1 MMNIYGWYE
10 VLICV
15 IIAGISYMVPIWLLT
30 FQIEMR
36 KLEKENE
43 VMQFQTI
50 ILMLMNIERISVE
63 TILEWLER
71 YSNIFKEPINKCLNN
86 YESGAYE
93 ALEKLKE
100 DVSYKDLIRIIEGL
114 QAAVEKIS
122 IKEAF
127 DELETEREFYKEK
140 RKEAN
145 DRLITRKG
153 LIGKAVGFTPM
164 VLLFVGYLII
174 PLIYV
179 GIKSLSV
186 SFSSLSM

>member
-1 MMNIYGWYE
+1 MNIYGWYE
-10 VLICV
+10 VLMCV
-15 IIAGISYMVPIWLLT
+15 IIAGISYMIPIWLLT
-30 FQIEMR
+30 FQIKMR
-36 KLEKENE
+36 ELEKENE

-63 TILEWLER
+63 TMLEWLER

-145 DRLITRKG
+145 DRLIARKG

-164 VLLFVGYLII
+164 IILFVGYLII

>member
-1 MMNIYGWYE
+1 MNIYGWYE

>member
-1 MMNIYGWYE
+1 MNIYGWYE

-43 VMQFQTI
+43 VLQFQTI

>member
-1 MMNIYGWYE
+1 MNIYGWYE

-15 IIAGISYMVPIWLLT
+15 IIAGISYMIPIWFLT
-30 FQIEMR
+30 FQIKMR
-36 KLEKENE
+36 ELEKENE

-63 TILEWLER
+63 TMLEWLER

-145 DRLITRKG
+145 DRLIARKG

-164 VLLFVGYLII
+164 IILFVGYLII